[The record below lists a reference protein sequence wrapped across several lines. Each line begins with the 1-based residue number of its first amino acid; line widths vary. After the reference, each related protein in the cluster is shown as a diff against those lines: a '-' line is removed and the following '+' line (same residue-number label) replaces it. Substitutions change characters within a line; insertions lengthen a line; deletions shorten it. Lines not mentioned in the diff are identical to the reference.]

1 MDAPPR
7 WIIDMKTL
15 SILEAVFSVDEFPN
29 VDLRIRLGADLKVS
43 SRQIQVWFQNRR
55 QRERRLKH
63 GLPAPSRG
71 RVSKGGMPVDFSPTS
86 SPPTFP
92 AFNYC
97 PAISTEPAGNPGTS
111 HTYAANCCPTAFQ
124 VMGQPLN
131 AVGAFQQGMPVSAP
145 APAPADYAPA
155 LAPTPSSSASVL
167 MADALAMETPAGIP
181 SSWGGLAPGMTT
193 HGSAI
198 PTVELPTNLKRQKL
212 SEEQKAINS
221 WRLEGSHIQEIAPPP
236 LGGMP
241 HGGMPHGCV
250 VQPGSML
257 QQMAPLT
264 TSLQSNVHAQPRVH
278 APRSAVSQQTFG
290 DAGSDAVSLLIRTSP
305 TSFTNSLVSSRTT
318 SVSSSSLAAEE
329 HFVEPPQPHRLERL
343 PPQELQDKQGAMAIE
358 RPLANSANSLHAT
371 LLERA
376 VNEYGGIIQCIT
388 EPRPPYS
395 VLSVT
400 NGWERLCGYGRDDV
414 IRRDLKCLQGP
425 LTERDSIAKLMDA
438 VSNCRSTSVHLT
450 NYTKDGSSFEHLL
463 FLEPLRNPAGRTQCF
478 QATSLVVRKPGHR
491 QSLPVGSLPFAP
503 EAATYQLPAIAPMGK
518 LLGGPMGPM
527 GGLLGAPDPASD
539 VSAAFLECARM
550 PAAEIKTPWVPPGGA
565 PPDGDCDILDDFLD
579 LLNTKPPKESFG
591 KDTFGKELHDQLA

>member
-1 MDAPPR
+1 MDAPTR
-7 WIIDMKTL
+7 WSIDMKTL
-15 SILEAVFSVDEFPN
+15 SILEAVFSVDKFPN

-63 GLPAPSRG
+63 GLPVPSRG
-71 RVSKGGMPVDFSPTS
+71 RGSKVGMSVDFLPTS
-86 SPPTFP
+86 SPPSFP
-92 AFNYC
+92 AFNHC

-131 AVGAFQQGMPVSAP
+131 AVDAFQQGMPVSAP

-193 HGSAI
+193 HGSPV

-221 WRLEGSHIQEIAPPP
+221 WRLEGSQIQEIAPPP

-250 VQPGSML
+250 VPPGSMP
-257 QQMAPLT
+257 QQTEAPLT
-264 TSLQSNVHAQPRVH
+264 TSLQSNVHAKPRVH

-290 DAGSDAVSLLIRTSP
+290 DAGSDRTSP

-343 PPQELQDKQGAMAIE
+343 PSQELQDKQGAMAIK
-358 RPLANSANSLHAT
+358 RPLANSLHAT

-376 VNEYGGIIQCIT
+376 VNEYGGIVQCIT
-388 EPRPPYS
+388 ESRPPYR

-400 NGWERLCGYGRDDV
+400 NGWERLCGYGRDEV
-414 IRRDLKCLQGP
+414 IRGDLKCLPAYGERFDRQAHGRCLQPPLHLGPSHQLHQG
-425 LTERDSIAKLMDA
+425 R
-438 VSNCRSTSVHLT
+438 
-450 NYTKDGSSFEHLL
+450 
-463 FLEPLRNPAGRTQCF
+463 Q
-478 QATSLVVRKPGHR
+478 VVR
-491 QSLPVGSLPFAP
+491 
-503 EAATYQLPAIAPMGK
+503 
-518 LLGGPMGPM
+518 
-527 GGLLGAPDPASD
+527 
-539 VSAAFLECARM
+539 VS
-550 PAAEIKTPWVPPGGA
+550 P
-565 PPDGDCDILDDFLD
+565 
-579 LLNTKPPKESFG
+579 
-591 KDTFGKELHDQLA
+591 LH